1 MPKVA
6 LWGTYRYAPIAVAGE
21 LEGVSYR
28 GIWEGHNFGALA
40 TYALNNTLN
49 LLGSFELAYVL
60 VYLRPLDN
68 IESEKKAE
76 TNGVMANIG
85 GGADWELMDKLSVG
99 PRLHVGF
106 GSFTVVQASGVASFK
121 F

>member
-1 MPKVA
+1 M
-6 LWGTYRYAPIAVAGE
+6 TIATSRTRTLSVGWR
-21 LEGVSYR
+21 LSLMLTKKGGSD
-28 GIWEGHNFGALA
+28 GA
-40 TYALNNTLN
+40 
-49 LLGSFELAYVL
+49 